1 VLLWVSSSPK
11 TEAHR
16 KPDSAALAE
25 GSQQL
30 HTQSTAEAHTRLL
43 MQAVQHCPY
52 FATDRTAASD
62 SHHHLLHAVHL
73 LRVAAFA
80 CVYGLTEFGGT
91 PKIIGLAV
99 TAALAIA
106 FAVAI
111 QFTCKQHDR
120 PSYRVPAFPYIPA
133 ASLLLNS
140 FLMASLPA
148 RAYWQLGLFF
158 GIMVIFYLL
167 YSVHAGNRFDQ
178 ESASVRA
185 GGVPIGSKAVDIEGG
200 VPVEG
205 VGPAASKDTAAAPHA
220 PEPLHPPSAG
230 ASFGRQV
237 SLIERINTAPAS
249 PRASV
254 LGRRSGGVTRLPP
267 PTL

>member
-1 VLLWVSSSPK
+1 
-11 TEAHR
+11 
-16 KPDSAALAE
+16 
-25 GSQQL
+25 
-30 HTQSTAEAHTRLL
+30 

-62 SHHHLLHAVHL
+62 RHHHLLHAVHL

-220 PEPLHPPSAG
+220 PEPLHPPGAG

>member
-1 VLLWVSSSPK
+1 
-11 TEAHR
+11 
-16 KPDSAALAE
+16 
-25 GSQQL
+25 
-30 HTQSTAEAHTRLL
+30 
-43 MQAVQHCPY
+43 
-52 FATDRTAASD
+52 
-62 SHHHLLHAVHL
+62 

-80 CVYGLTEFGGT
+80 CVYGLTDFGGT
-91 PKIIGLAV
+91 SKIVGLAI

-120 PSYRVPAFPYIPA
+120 PDYRVPAFPYIPA

-158 GIMVIFYLL
+158 AIMMVFYLL

-200 VPVEG
+200 VPIDG
-205 VGPAASKDTAAAPHA
+205 DDFAANKDTAAAPHA
-220 PEPLHPPSAG
+220 PEPLHPPGA
-230 ASFGRQV
+230 ASFAHQS

>member
-1 VLLWVSSSPK
+1 M
-11 TEAHR
+11 T
-16 KPDSAALAE
+16 
-25 GSQQL
+25 L
-30 HTQSTAEAHTRLL
+30 H
-43 MQAVQHCPY
+43 
-52 FATDRTAASD
+52 
-62 SHHHLLHAVHL
+62 
-73 LRVAAFA
+73 VAAFA
-80 CVYGLTEFGGT
+80 CIYGLTDGT
-91 PKIIGLAV
+91 SKIAGLAV

-120 PSYRVPAFPYIPA
+120 PDYRVPAFPYIPA

-158 GIMVIFYLL
+158 AIMLIFYLM
-167 YSVHAGNRFDQ
+167 YSVHAANRFDQ

-185 GGVPIGSKAVDIEGG
+185 GGVPIGAKAVDIEGG
-200 VPVEG
+200 VPVDG
-205 VGPAASKDTAAAPHA
+205 DDSAAHKDAAAARDA
-220 PEPLHPPSAG
+220 PEALHPRGPSFEH
-230 ASFGRQV
+230 SP